1 MVTGKDIAAE
11 TGYALSTVE
20 KVLRGHAKKYKIR
33 EHSCQKI
40 LDTARKMGYYKNEAA
55 VITRTGVNRT
65 IALFTATLENL
76 HAVYSKIISGVMVEA
91 ARNDYSV
98 LMFSYCD
105 DLEMQLRKLPG
116 KRIKKLIYLNDQKNE
131 HNHLVTEFCREHGI
145 EVVFVSGGMACGDE
159 LTVATDDYNGVR
171 EAVRY
176 LVQNGMKKIALITG
190 DYYPERQQGAID
202 ALAEA
207 GLQNCE
213 KYHIIHTHSVPYSV
227 LMDRIGKMLDEDD
240 IPDSFWCMTD
250 DIAMMV
256 MMQAHKRNLRV
267 PEDISVIGYGNAY
280 PIIQYAVAPLT
291 TVEQPFQ
298 REGETA
304 VKLLLGLETENAVRK
319 NNIVYVK
326 VNLLIRDSV
335 KKKIMNNK

>member
-20 KVLRGHAKKYKIR
+20 KVLRGHAKKYKIN
-33 EHSCQKI
+33 EKSCQKI

-76 HAVYSKIISGVMVEA
+76 HAVYSRIISGVMVEA

-98 LMFSYCD
+98 LMFGYSD
-105 DLEMQLRKLPG
+105 DLEMQLQKLPG
-116 KRIKKLIYLNDQKNE
+116 KRIKKLIYLNDQKIENSL
-131 HNHLVTEFCREHGI
+131 LVTKFCKEHGI
-145 EVVFVSGGMACGDE
+145 EVVVISSGLVLPDQ
-159 LTVATDDYNGVR
+159 LTVMTDDYNGVR
-171 EAVRY
+171 EAVKY
-176 LVQNGMKKIALITG
+176 LVDNGRKKIALVTG
-190 DYYPERQQGAID
+190 DYYPERQRGALD
-202 ALAEA
+202 ALKEA
-207 GLQNCE
+207 GLSECE
-213 KYHIIHTHSVPYSV
+213 KYHITHTRDMTYAR
-227 LMDRIGKMLDEDD
+227 LQEIIEAMLDGKD
-240 IPDSFWCMTD
+240 IPDAFWCLTD

-256 MMQAHKRNLRV
+256 MMLAHKRNLRV
-267 PEDISVIGYGNAY
+267 PEDISIIGYGNAY

-304 VKLLLGLETENAVRK
+304 VKLLLGQEVENAVRK
-319 NNIVYVK
+319 GNMVYVK

-335 KKKIMNNK
+335 KNKKK

>member
-1 MVTGKDIAAE
+1 MVTGKDIAVE

-20 KVLRGHAKKYKIR
+20 KVLRGHAKKYKIKDN
-33 EHSCQKI
+33 SSQKI
-40 LDTARKMGYYKNEAA
+40 LDAARKMGYYKNEAA

-65 IALFTATLENL
+65 IALFTATLEKM
-76 HAVYSKIISGVMVEA
+76 HAVYSKIISGVMAEA

-98 LMFSYCD
+98 LMFSYWD

-116 KRIKKLIYLNDQKNE
+116 KRIKKLICLNDQKNE
-131 HNHLVTEFCREHGI
+131 HNVLVKNFCKEHGI

-171 EAVRY
+171 EAVKY

-190 DYYPERQQGAID
+190 DYYPERQRGAID

-207 GLQNCE
+207 GLQNNE
-213 KYHIIHTHSVPYSV
+213 KFHIIHTRSMPYS
-227 LMDRIGKMLDEDD
+227 LLQEKIGSMLDEED
-240 IPDSFWCMTD
+240 IPDSFWCLTD

-256 MMQAHKRNLRV
+256 MMQAHRRNLRV
-267 PEDISVIGYGNAY
+267 PEDLSIIGYGNAY

-298 REGETA
+298 TEGETA

-319 NNIVYVK
+319 DNIVYVK
-326 VNLLIRDSV
+326 VNLIERESV
-335 KKKIMNNK
+335 KKK